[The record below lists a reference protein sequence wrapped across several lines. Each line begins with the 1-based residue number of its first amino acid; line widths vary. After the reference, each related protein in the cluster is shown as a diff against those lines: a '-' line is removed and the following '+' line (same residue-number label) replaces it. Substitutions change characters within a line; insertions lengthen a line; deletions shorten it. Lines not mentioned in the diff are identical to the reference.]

1 MYSAHTKKNMI
12 CTKCTKKG
20 FLYTCIFKGVLK
32 FYVHFKTSPK
42 AIFYL
47 AYAQGA
53 QYKINKC
60 CLYIIAPGSMP
71 QDVTPVAVD
80 RNPLAV
86 TLNWQPPQKP
96 NGQITGEGRGVTLI
110 IRLLR
115 VTCLVSSPEPE
126 AHKVSL

>member
-1 MYSAHTKKNMI
+1 MYQMYQ
-12 CTKCTKKG
+12 KG
-20 FLYTCIFKGVLK
+20 SLYTCILKGILN
-32 FYVHFKTSPK
+32 FMCTSKHLPRLF
-42 AIFYL
+42 FYL

-115 VTCLVSSPEPE
+115 VTCLVM
-126 AHKVSL
+126 KGCNC